1 MADSRTFTVITDPR
15 IFRLISASMA
25 TFYTYKDP
33 AAVLDYY
40 MDWTNWLTG
49 TETLA
54 TSTWTTTNTGIT
66 LATATGS
73 GSGTATVWVSG
84 GSEGE
89 VYDVTNKIV
98 TSGSRRE
105 ERTIQFTV
113 LQR

>member
-1 MADSRTFTVITDPR
+1 
-15 IFRLISASMA
+15 MA

-98 TSGSRRE
+98 TSGSRTE

>member
-15 IFRLISASMA
+15 VFRLISASMA
-25 TFYTYKDP
+25 SFYIIKDP

-40 MDWTNWLTG
+40 VDWTNWLTG

-54 TSTWTTTNTGIT
+54 SSTWTTTNTGIT
-66 LATATGS
+66 LGTATGS
-73 GSGTATVWVSG
+73 TSGTSTVWVSG
-84 GSEGE
+84 GSVGE

-98 TSGSRRE
+98 TSGSRTD

-113 LQR
+113 LEK